1 MIKYTITDLKKS
13 GPSEGLTSGDGTNNG
28 NIEVVTSPDGKCQLI
43 KFKSGTIMAV
53 PFCLLGTQR

>member
-13 GPSEGLTSGDGTNNG
+13 GFSENVANDDDMNNG